1 MPQLL
6 LYLYLYVLRKR
17 LLLKKHNCMLHACV
31 CVRVLIIVYLQIIL
45 MDKNEILVAQMQR
58 GFFVCIVFL
67 WGTSVAFV
75 PFDP

>member
-45 MDKNEILVAQMQR
+45 MDKNEILVAQVQR
-58 GFFVCIVFL
+58 GFFCMYCF
-67 WGTSVAFV
+67 FV
-75 PFDP
+75 GNKRGFCSF